1 MALPVVL
8 LISVAEQALNGI
20 ADVIKAQTLADRDI
34 AIERYKTK
42 YLSLKEKLNAKI
54 EEEKIKARKEIDAKK
69 IDATKEILLAM
80 MDFTRYVFTKK
91 IEALQDSRNK
101 ISVMFEARIE
111 HFEQEKKQYE
121 NQLFRKNNDPNK
133 ITLCQ
138 KRIGDLDCDIIDL
151 TSAYKISMS
160 EINTIIANLSA
171 PALPLNMTEIRK
183 SVGLLEE

>member
-1 MALPVVL
+1 
-8 LISVAEQALNGI
+8 
-20 ADVIKAQTLADRDI
+20 
-34 AIERYKTK
+34 
-42 YLSLKEKLNAKI
+42 
-54 EEEKIKARKEIDAKK
+54 
-69 IDATKEILLAM
+69 